1 MPGVDQFPD
10 TVHVDLL
17 QWHKSNNPPKPAFEV
32 PNVTL
37 TITQLDPAPSNYKF
51 RFEPVGL
58 DSRAPKLHAFDL
70 ERHHLHRLFL
80 GVQGPHFT
88 LAVSSKVNIKGKGKW
103 TFCFIAQEPRDRL
116 FQFFKAFNDGEE
128 FELVPALPTSST
140 GSARPATQSSIPRV
154 IKTAISPKASRG
166 DAIYKRPIASDPYAA
181 LDSPKR
187 RKFTDEPHVVGIALS
202 PVKPTTEP
210 LTERSVNTPALS
222 ELGGGTAG
230 PSLTRKPKP
239 ATAAPTWPDQRLF
252 NATTSTATAVTR
264 PPSARL
270 PVAKT
275 AIPSALVPVR
285 PKAVQSLA
293 ASQPPLT
300 RRRSSLRLEGMKNNG
315 NTCYQNAILTALLSL
330 PPFTERVRA
339 LARTAEDL
347 AAHHSGDSPA
357 AKTTLGAILGRMV
370 AIRIEQ
376 PRAMLDPHDFN
387 RYIESQSTKFARFRQ
402 EDAQELFI
410 ECLSILETEL
420 SPNTDPIRS
429 PAHLFDSQVEKIVEC
444 TACHLRSRSV
454 ETHRGWSVDVR
465 AGRRMQTLLAD
476 FLSHETLEYACK
488 CGHRE
493 AVVTQA
499 LIGLPAIL
507 VVHLKRF
514 QYHPTLHRLTKR
526 ADPVGMD
533 AVLDLA
539 AMEST
544 DVPPIPPEDE
554 AKVNKTVTAPV
565 MHIPDSPES
574 PLLAL
579 DSDPMQQDVES
590 SECELMLDDTTSS
603 MSTGTDATP
612 ELASS
617 PPPGPPPPPPTLDP
631 ARPEPTVKETAQ
643 YQLAAVVC
651 HLGRSMERG
660 HYTADVKSAA
670 RGGVWVTYDDSVVSD
685 LGSDADLQAKRKQV
699 GYLLFYLR
707 MPPDEQGREKGRV
720 HWPGS

>member
-1 MPGVDQFPD
+1 MPGVDQFPE

-17 QWHKSNNPPKPAFEV
+17 QWHKSNNTPKPAFEV
-32 PNVTL
+32 ANVTIA
-37 TITQLDPAPSNYKF
+37 ITLLEPAPSYRF
-51 RFEPVGL
+51 RFQPEP
-58 DSRAPKLHAFDL
+58 RTAKLQVFEL
-70 ERHHLHRLFL
+70 ERHDLFRLFQSK
-80 GVQGPHFT
+80 QGLHYT
-88 LAVSSKVNIKGKGKW
+88 LCVTTKANSKGKGKW
-103 TFCFIAQEPRDRL
+103 TFHFATQEPRDL
-116 FQFFKAFNDGEE
+116 LSQFFTSFKEGGEI
-128 FELVPALPTSST
+128 ELVPASPTSST
-140 GSARPATQSSIPRV
+140 GTAVPATPSSIPRI
-154 IKTAISPKASRG
+154 IKTAISPKASRV
-166 DAIYKRPIASDPYAA
+166 DATYKRTIASDPYAA

-187 RKFTDEPHVVGIALS
+187 RKFTDEPHVVGTALL
-202 PVKPTTEP
+202 PAKPTTEP
-210 LTERSVNTPALS
+210 LAERPVNTVALS
-222 ELGGGTAG
+222 VLGGGTTG

-239 ATAAPTWPDQRLF
+239 ASSAPTWPNQQLF
-252 NATTSTATAVTR
+252 DTTASTTVVAAR
-264 PPSARL
+264 PPPARL

-275 AIPSALVPVR
+275 AVASVPVR

-293 ASQPPLT
+293 TSHPPLT
-300 RRRSSLRLEGMKNNG
+300 RHRSSLRLEGMKNNG

-339 LARTAEDL
+339 LARAAEDSVANL
-347 AAHHSGDSPA
+347 SGDTPP
-357 AKTTLGAILGRMV
+357 AKTTLGAILARMV

-376 PRAMLDPHDFN
+376 PSAMLDPRDFN
-387 RYIESQSTKFARFRQ
+387 WYIESQSTKFARFRQ

-410 ECLSILETEL
+410 ECLTILETEL
-420 SPNTDPIRS
+420 PPNTDPIRS

-454 ETHRGWSVDVR
+454 ETHRGWSVDVH
-465 AGRRMQTLLAD
+465 AGREMQTLLAD

-514 QYHPTLHRLTKR
+514 QYHPTLHTLTKR
-526 ADPVGMD
+526 ADSVGMD

-539 AMEST
+539 AMEPT

-554 AKVNKTVTAPV
+554 AKVNKTVALPDLPP
-565 MHIPDSPES
+565 MHMTDSPVS

-579 DSDPMQQDVES
+579 DSDPMHQDVES
-590 SECELMLDDTTSS
+590 SEGEQMLDDSTSA

-617 PPPGPPPPPPTLDP
+617 PPPGPPPPPPALDP

-643 YQLAAVVC
+643 YQLAAVVS

-707 MPPDEQGREKGRV
+707 VPPGEEVESGGRV
-720 HWPGS
+720 H

>member
-1 MPGVDQFPD
+1 MPGVDQFPN

-17 QWHKSNNPPKPAFEV
+17 QWHKSNNADNPAFEV
-32 PNVTL
+32 PNVML
-37 TITQLDPAPSNYKF
+37 TITQLDPVPSHYKF

-58 DSRAPKLHAFDL
+58 DSRARKLHAFDL
-70 ERHHLHRLFL
+70 ERHHLHWLFQAA
-80 GVQGPHFT
+80 QGPHFT
-88 LAVSSKVNIKGKGKW
+88 LTVSSKVNIKGKGKW
-103 TFCFIAQEPRDRL
+103 TFVFSAEEPRDQL
-116 FQFFKAFNDGEE
+116 YQFFNAFKNGGEI
-128 FELVPALPTSST
+128 ELVPASPTYST
-140 GSARPATQSSIPRV
+140 GTAVPATRSSIPRV
-154 IKTAISPKASRG
+154 IKTSISPKASRV
-166 DAIYKRPIASDPYAA
+166 DATCKRAMASDPYAA

-187 RKFTDEPHVVGIALS
+187 RKYEPHGVGTALL

-210 LTERSVNTPALS
+210 LAERPINTAALS
-222 ELGGGTAG
+222 ALGGGTAG
-230 PSLTRKPKP
+230 QSLTRKPK
-239 ATAAPTWPDQRLF
+239 AVSVAPTWPDQRLF
-252 NATTSTATAVTR
+252 DATTSTATAATR
-264 PPSARL
+264 PPPARL
-270 PVAKT
+270 PVAK
-275 AIPSALVPVR
+275 AAVASVPVR

-293 ASQPPLT
+293 TSQPPLT

-339 LARTAEDL
+339 LVRTAEDS
-347 AAHHSGDSPA
+347 AAHHSGDVPE
-357 AKTTLGAILGRMV
+357 AKTTLGAILARMV

-376 PRAMLDPHDFN
+376 PSAMLDPHDFN
-387 RYIESQSTKFARFRQ
+387 RYIESQTIPGFLTVDLTTNLK
-402 EDAQELFI
+402 DAQELFI
-410 ECLSILETEL
+410 ECLTILETEMP
-420 SPNTDPIRS
+420 PNTDPIWS

-465 AGRRMQTLLAD
+465 AGREMQTLLAD

-514 QYHPTLHRLTKR
+514 QYHPTMHTLTKR
-526 ADPVGMD
+526 ADSVGMD

-539 AMEST
+539 AMEPT

-554 AKVNKTVTAPV
+554 AKVNKTVAIPDPV
-565 MHIPDSPES
+565 IQVPDSPDS
-574 PLLAL
+574 PFLAL
-579 DSDPMQQDVES
+579 DPDSDPMQQDVES
-590 SECELMLDDTTSS
+590 SEGGLMLEDSTSS

-612 ELASS
+612 EPASS
-617 PPPGPPPPPPTLDP
+617 PPPGPPPPPPALDLT
-631 ARPEPTVKETAQ
+631 RPEPTVKETAQ
-643 YQLAAVVC
+643 YQLAAVVS

-707 MPPDEQGREKGRV
+707 VPPGEEGREGRV
-720 HWPGS
+720 H